1 MKYIL
6 TVLVASFALQL
17 VQAQAIEAKVEYQKK
32 DQDAFMIEF
41 PYPPSV
47 VEDAILERMAKM
59 GLKAKESK
67 GFRNFKETV
76 LTQISSEKLDYILRV
91 ERKSRKEKDES
102 QVYLLIYKGDGNLF
116 SIMDESLKQN
126 ARFFLN
132 DLAPYV
138 EAYNLEVEIKK
149 QEDEVVKAE
158 KKQSGLEDDLKSLE
172 NKKKKLEEDMEENK
186 KDQEKQKQEIEKQK
200 QVLDAMKSKR
210 KS

>member
-17 VQAQAIEAKVEYQKK
+17 AQAQAIEAKVEYQKK